1 MNKKVKKDIAVQ
13 DDKRERRNP
22 PAPITEPVLS
32 LILCAVAF
40 AICLIMLVLDRFV
53 FPIGDELLAP
63 VIAQLIT
70 LVLPAYLVILLTYRE
85 RSAFLQMKKIGFC
98 KLRAKYIFFII
109 FSALFAVC
117 LSLMLTLSFGGS
129 YDASGGFTLLGIFTA
144 GENEFSVSAPYLI
157 VVYAVVP
164 AMTEEFFFRG
174 VIFSQLKEVS
184 FPFAALISSLLFAL
198 SGFSLGGLIPMFFFG
213 IMLVFVFY
221 TTSSLWACAIVHF
234 LFNLY
239 KLFLEA
245 NVAAYFLSSTN
256 TALLI
261 ITLSLALLIS
271 ALLFFSESARIYRA
285 RAEKIAKGS
294 ETSASEFVNVR
305 SVGKELRSA
314 LAYKPSLVSS
324 LICLALFV
332 AAVIINYIV

>member
-1 MNKKVKKDIAVQ
+1 MNKKVKNDIAVP

-22 PAPITEPVLS
+22 PTPITETALS

-53 FPIGDELLAP
+53 FTIGDELLAP

-85 RSAFLQMKKIGFC
+85 KSALLQMKKIGFC

-184 FPFAALISSLLFAL
+184 FPFAALISLFAL

-213 IMLVFVFY
+213 IMLVFVLY
-221 TTSSLWACAIVHF
+221 TTNSLWACAIVHF

-245 NVAAYFLSSTN
+245 NIAAYFLSSTN